1 MTRNRIS
8 DVEIALIKGLGV
20 YHQLNDQQV
29 LAIFSHLAR
38 DLNSRDIGFIRKGE
52 RSRYAEIAPASKEEV
67 DEFLEKYSKIEEIAE
82 RIGIYQTSDE
92 NLSLFQAL
100 DYARSAVSIFNN
112 NIILARSQIFIILMN
127 VEWTYAAHVKL
138 RSVGIAPVYVD
149 DRGNEILTDGKPKMW
164 DLAHCCTR
172 PELQI
177 SEGEKNNLRY
187 MILLRNEIE
196 HRSSEDINEEGQS
209 KLQANALN
217 FVNFMRRNF
226 GRKFD
231 PSGDFSF
238 AIQLHSLKMKQTSL
252 LKSSKGMSKAV
263 AAVNA
268 LVEKDMSSAE
278 YNDPE
283 YAFRVYVVP
292 KVVNNEKKSDQAV
305 IFSPVGSNVEVA
317 IKQVERPKYRL
328 SEVAKMLK
336 EDGIEGVTVQRCVDA
351 WKAHDLKNPAKGL
364 AVELGKQWFWY
375 LEGVDAIKA
384 ALAAK

>member
-1 MTRNRIS
+1 MTTDRIS
-8 DVEIALIKGLGV
+8 NFEIALIKGLMTH
-20 YHQLNDQQV
+20 HQLNDQQV

-52 RSRYAEIAPASKEEV
+52 KIQYAQVKEASKHEV

-82 RIGIYQTSDE
+82 RIGIYQTSED
-92 NLSLFQAL
+92 NLSLYQAL

-112 NIILARSQIFIILMN
+112 NIILSRSQIFVILMI
-127 VEWTYAAHVKL
+127 VGWTYAAHGKL
-138 RSVGIAPVYVD
+138 RSVGVKPVYID
-149 DRGNEILTDGKPKMW
+149 DDGNEILADGKPKMW
-164 DLAHCCTR
+164 DLAYCCTR
-172 PELQI
+172 TELQL
-177 SEGEKNNLRY
+177 SDGEKNNLRY

-196 HRSSEDINEEGQS
+196 HRSSEDINEEVQS

-217 FVNFMRRNF
+217 FVSFMRRNF

-238 AIQLHSLKMKQTSL
+238 AIQLQSLKMKHASL
-252 LKSSKGMSKAV
+252 LKSSKGVSKAV
-263 AAVNA
+263 SAVNA
-268 LVEKDMSSAE
+268 LVEKEMSSAD
-278 YNDPE
+278 YNDPD

-292 KVVNNEKKSDQAV
+292 KVVNNQKKSDQAV
-305 IFSPVGSNVEVA
+305 IFSPVGSNVEIA

-328 SEVAKMLK
+328 SEVAQLLK
-336 EDGIEGVTVQRCVDA
+336 EDGMDSVTVQRCVDA

-384 ALAAK
+384 ALAEQ